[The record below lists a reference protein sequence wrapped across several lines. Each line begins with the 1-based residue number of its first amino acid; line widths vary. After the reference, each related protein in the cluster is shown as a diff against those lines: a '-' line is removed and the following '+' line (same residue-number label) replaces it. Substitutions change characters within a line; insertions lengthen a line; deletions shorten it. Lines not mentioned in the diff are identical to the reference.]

1 MKVLPIHQSL
11 IRKEQTKPAFNT
23 GYSSYKINTLSND
36 TFQKVSFKGSSDFEN
51 DDFSILG
58 ALDMMGRVISGE
70 TKDAEK
76 KQQDKI
82 KNIFKSVVIENK
94 KLENFPIASLR
105 QIGKNNLYSGSM
117 RDTAKNMDKLKELG
131 VKRIVSFCLPSETQ
145 IEQACKDNNIDFHYF
160 YVPQGFEFGETEA
173 SKNTIKSNMTGSF
186 TKVVEEIKK
195 GDCMIGCESGNQR
208 TGTMIGILS
217 LILPQPIFKIAE
229 ENLPEQSKIFG
240 EIIIDKLNTAEK
252 NMLGYTKEFE
262 AKMTKK
268 LINYI

>member
-1 MKVLPIHQSL
+1 MKILPIHQLL
-11 IRKEQTKPAFNT
+11 IGNNQAKSNFNVK
-23 GYSSYKINTLSND
+23 YSSCKINTSNQD

-58 ALDMMGRVISGE
+58 ALDMMGRIISGD

-94 KLENFPIASLR
+94 NLENSPIASLR
-105 QIGKNNLYSGSM
+105 QIGENNLYSGSM

-131 VKRIVSFCLPSETQ
+131 VKRVVSFCLPSETK
-145 IEQACKDNNIDFHYF
+145 IEEACKDNNIDFHYF
-160 YVPQGFEFGETEA
+160 YVPQGFEFEGTEA
-173 SKNTIKSNMTGSF
+173 SKKAIKSNMTGSF
-186 TKVVEEIKK
+186 AKVVEEIKK
-195 GDCMIGCESGNQR
+195 GDCIIGCESGNQR

-217 LILPQPIFKIAE
+217 LILPQPLFKIAE

-240 EIIIDKLNTAEK
+240 GIILDKLSTSEK
-252 NMLGYTKEFE
+252 NALGYTKEFID
-262 AKMTKK
+262 KMNKK
-268 LINYI
+268 LVNYI